1 MGINFSVGIISH
13 YENFLSVHSGY
24 HIHRYKWNVRR
35 CVCTM
40 GNLNETIK
48 LIRFI
53 GVRTVGAK
61 GGLATPPPPM
71 FLQNRH
77 HLGIQHW
84 GVGLA
89 PPPTPLS
96 TGTLQW
102 SRGSVI
108 GSVWK
113 KNFVLKEVPTPPPPI
128 GFSLL
133 YNRHSFIFFS
143 LAWQVSFR
151 FEYFFPFDSHPSPHP
166 LHLICFWR

>member
-24 HIHRYKWNVRR
+24 HIRRYKWNVRR

-40 GNLNETIK
+40 GNLNETFK

-53 GVRTVGAK
+53 GVRTVGAR
-61 GGLATPPPPM
+61 GGLAPPPPPM

-77 HLGIQHW
+77 HLGIKHW

-89 PPPTPLS
+89 PHS
-96 TGTLQW
+96 SFNRHVAVK
-102 SRGSVI
+102 SRKCI

-113 KNFVLKEVPTPPPPI
+113 KNFVLNEVPTPPLHI

-133 YNRHSFIFFS
+133 DNRHIFIFFS
-143 LAWQVSFR
+143 LAWQVFFR
-151 FEYFFPFDSHPSPHP
+151 FEYFFLFHSHPSPHP
-166 LHLICFWR
+166 LRLICFWR